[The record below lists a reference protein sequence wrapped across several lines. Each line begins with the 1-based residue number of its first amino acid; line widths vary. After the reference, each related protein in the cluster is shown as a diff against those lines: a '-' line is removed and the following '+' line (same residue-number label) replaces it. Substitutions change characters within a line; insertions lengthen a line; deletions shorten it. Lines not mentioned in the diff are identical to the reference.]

1 MGIKIGIFILGI
13 SFLFGGCASVG
24 STGYS
29 RPELFHPET
38 ARNVERL
45 NALSADPGQKAHDQ
59 EAVSLLSTVEK
70 GINKSTIK
78 LAGKL
83 ELGGSDVPISI
94 TDESCTS
101 GQFPDIAVIEGGR
114 KVGNVKQEGK
124 SASLIIDATS
134 LAGNYVSV
142 EFKLCGQEGKIR
154 RRYYVQVPPLK
165 IIGPEEKKLAKDQMY
180 KISVYDECPVGVN
193 PMVRFDPPDAGVLSA
208 QNGNYWDYTIDTSK
222 ALLPHG
228 SSVQVTAQ
236 SCRATRVPPEQIDA
250 AGLLKKAKYQ
260 VLSPE
265 YQGVTAKLVVWSYED
280 TASEFGKVFAE
291 SFYAADAVFVNPTPK
306 SMLVYGS
313 SLTANIRFLPS
324 KEDMKNVYSEKA
336 ISTPSIL
343 FRPDEKGKT
352 IAERINWKEP
362 WRPMSFSDVLAIF
375 TYQQE
380 GAPRK
385 RNMELLKSLGVLL
398 TGATVFTPGID
409 YVKGVAF
416 FTGVFNP
423 ELEKQLLWDVLL
435 HVKNIEARALK
446 EVEEIQPNG
455 QLRKAV
461 FFPRRAIYGVLPE
474 IPVYISEIR
483 PDPANVLVTIIDKE
497 ATIEAKGDR
506 VKEDEGL

>member
-1 MGIKIGIFILGI
+1 MGIKIGIIVVSL
-13 SFLFGGCASVG
+13 SFLVGGCAAIEG
-24 STGYS
+24 SGGYS

-38 ARNVERL
+38 ARTVERL
-45 NALSADPGQKAHDQ
+45 KDQHTETRQQKADQ
-59 EAVSLLSTVEK
+59 AVSTPATSEEGDSK
-70 GINKSTIK
+70 GTII

-83 ELGGSDVPISI
+83 ELGSSDVPITI
-94 TDESCTS
+94 MDESCAA
-101 GQFPDIAVIEGGR
+101 GQFPDIAVIDGAN
-114 KVGNVKQEGK
+114 KVGSVKQEGK

-134 LAGNYVSV
+134 LTGNYVSV

-154 RRYYVQVPPLK
+154 KKYPVQVPPLK
-165 IIGPEEKKLAKDQMY
+165 IIGPEEKILVKDQSY

-193 PMVRFDPPDAGVLSA
+193 PVVRFDPPDSGVFSA
-208 QNGNYWDYTIDTSK
+208 QNGNYWDYVIDTSK
-222 ALLPHG
+222 AFLPHG
-228 SSVQVTAQ
+228 TSVQITAQ
-236 SCRATRVPPEQIDA
+236 SCRATRVTPEQIETV
-250 AGLLKKAKYQ
+250 GLLKKAKYQ
-260 VLSPE
+260 VVKPE

-280 TASEFGKVFAE
+280 TASEFGKIFAE
-291 SFYAADAVFVNPTPK
+291 SFYAADAVFVNRTQK

-313 SLTANIRFLPS
+313 SLTAHIRFLPS
-324 KEDMKNVYSEKA
+324 IEDMKKVYSEKA
-336 ISTPSIL
+336 INAPSVL
-343 FRPDEKGKT
+343 YRPDEKGKT

-362 WRPMSFSDVLAIF
+362 WRPMCFSDVLAIF

-380 GAPRK
+380 SAPRK

-435 HVKNIEARALK
+435 HVKNIEARAMK
-446 EVEEIQPNG
+446 EIEEIKPNG

-483 PDPANVLVTIIDKE
+483 PDPANVLVTIIEKE
-497 ATIEAKGDR
+497 ATVEAKAGD
-506 VKEDEGL
+506 